1 MKGVSLQ
8 ENLYWLF
15 MQASFRAKKGFIKLA
30 EEHGLTVVQ
39 LVAVC
44 SLEPGR
50 PMPMKEIATLLNCDA
65 SNVTGICDRLFLQH
79 YIQREEKPQ
88 DRRVKMITL
97 TAKGVQLRERLV
109 QGILAYRSERLER
122 LSTADRQL
130 LKRLLLEI
138 LSPQA
143 VPAP

>member
-1 MKGVSLQ
+1 MNSATLQ

-30 EEHGLTVVQ
+30 EEHALTVVQ
-39 LVAVC
+39 LFALC
-44 SLEPGR
+44 SLEPGQ
-50 PMPMKEIATLLNCDA
+50 PMPMKEIANLLNCDA

-97 TAKGVQLRERLV
+97 TAKGVHLRERLV
-109 QGILAYRSERLER
+109 QGILAYRSERLDR
-122 LSTADRQL
+122 LSAADRQT

-138 LSPQA
+138 LRPEV